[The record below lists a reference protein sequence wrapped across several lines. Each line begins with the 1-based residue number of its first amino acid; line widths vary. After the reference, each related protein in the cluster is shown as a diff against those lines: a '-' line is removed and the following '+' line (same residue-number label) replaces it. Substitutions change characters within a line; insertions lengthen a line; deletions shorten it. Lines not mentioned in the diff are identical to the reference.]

1 MPEGTLVERV
11 RAALDR
17 YEASTWDLR
26 VDDLWCTATP
36 IGVELPKQ
44 GWKIHVSSATD
55 GAAEVLDRVC
65 DVLVPRRAAFKCA
78 AGTEFLRMLNSRE
91 AERSSSA
98 KFITVYPH
106 DDMDFVDLVDAL
118 DAATRGLS
126 GPGVMSDRA
135 CRPGSIVHYRYGG
148 FTERA
153 RLGNDG
159 AYRPV
164 LTAPDGSQVVDSR
177 EAWFTP
183 PPWAP
188 DPLADR
194 HARQQGASGP
204 GGVLIADRFAV
215 TAAIRHSTK
224 GGVFV
229 GTDTRDGGEVV
240 VKQAR
245 AHVEI
250 DHSGRDAR
258 EALRHESALL
268 ERLAHTG
275 LTPRH
280 VALVEQDGTLFL
292 AQERVPGVSLRA
304 WVLRHAGSDDGDGSG
319 TPDVPWPLARNVAAE
334 LVRVVAGMHR
344 EGLVVRDLAPTNVMV
359 APSGEL
365 RLVDLELAADIGSFA
380 GAAGTPGYRAPEQR
394 AASRSKHAR
403 GVHPVA
409 PEADLYSL
417 GALFFLLA
425 TGADP
430 GLPDDVPEP
439 DHVFRPTAERLG
451 PWLDLAARSGRTA
464 RLLAPAVRG
473 LLRDEPESRW
483 SLDQVRAHLDAV
495 ERRGGPVPAPGRVR
509 DIARP
514 HPWRA
519 APSAAEPVG
528 PALVDRLLADGLA
541 HLVATAAPDRADTV
555 WQVTPG
561 GAAMDPCGV
570 QYGAAGVL
578 AVLARAA
585 ATPTLAAPDG
595 LADTVAAAAAWVRE
609 RAAREP
615 VLLPGLHFGRAG
627 TAWAL
632 REAGESLGDK
642 ELLAHADELAL
653 SVPTRWPNPDVCH
666 GAAGAGFT
674 QLRFWNAT
682 HDDRFRQRVVASADG
697 LLAAAREHGDLML
710 WQVPRDFDSAL
721 AGAAH
726 LGYAHGVAGVG
737 AFLLAAGRATGRGAY
752 LDAALAAGRTLARTV
767 RTDNGAAWWAQGPA
781 DPPGVRLAH
790 WCSGASGVGTFLIR
804 LWHCTGDPY
813 LRDLAEQ
820 AAVAVRRARWHSGTT
835 ACHGLAGNGE
845 FLLDI
850 ADLVEPGADDL
861 YRAQAEE
868 CAELLGARS
877 ARISGRL
884 IPCDESTVGVSAS
897 YGTGLA
903 GVVGFLLRLRHG
915 GPRLWVDPVDAASPA
930 SADEPLPPGDDH
942 PTDDAVDDTAPRPMS
957 GTTEGG
963 HAA

>member
-36 IGVELPKQ
+36 IGAELPKQ

-65 DVLVPRRAAFKCA
+65 DVLVPRRVAFKCA
-78 AGTEFLRMLNSRE
+78 AGSEFLRMLNSRE

-183 PPWAP
+183 PAWAP

-304 WVLRHAGSDDGDGSG
+304 WVLQHAGSDGGDGSG

-334 LVRVVAGMHR
+334 LVRVVASMHR

-380 GAAGTPGYRAPEQR
+380 GAAGTPATVPRSSAPPRAPSTPAASTRWPPRPTSTVSARCSSCSPPAPTPDCRTTCPNPTTSSGRRPNASGPGWTWPR
-394 AASRSKHAR
+394 AAAAPPGCSPPRSAGCCATSRSRAGAWTRYAR
-403 GVHPVA
+403 TSTPSSGAAGRPRSRPGPRHRPPAPVA
-409 PEADLYSL
+409 CRTLRRRARRPGPRRPAARRRPRAPRRDR
-417 GALFFLLA
+417 GPGPRGHRLA
-425 TGADP
+425 GHPGRRGDGSVRCAVRRGRRARRPRPCGRHPDP
-430 GLPDDVPEP
+430 RRTR
-439 DHVFRPTAERLG
+439 RPGRHRRRRGRLG
-451 PWLDLAARSGRTA
+451 PRT
-464 RLLAPAVRG
+464 
-473 LLRDEPESRW
+473 
-483 SLDQVRAHLDAV
+483 
-495 ERRGGPVPAPGRVR
+495 RRPGT
-509 DIARP
+509 
-514 HPWRA
+514 
-519 APSAAEPVG
+519 G
-528 PALVDRLLADGLA
+528 
-541 HLVATAAPDRADTV
+541 
-555 WQVTPG
+555 
-561 GAAMDPCGV
+561 
-570 QYGAAGVL
+570 
-578 AVLARAA
+578 
-585 ATPTLAAPDG
+585 
-595 LADTVAAAAAWVRE
+595 
-609 RAAREP
+609 
-615 VLLPGLHFGRAG
+615 
-627 TAWAL
+627 
-632 REAGESLGDK
+632 
-642 ELLAHADELAL
+642 
-653 SVPTRWPNPDVCH
+653 
-666 GAAGAGFT
+666 
-674 QLRFWNAT
+674 
-682 HDDRFRQRVVASADG
+682 
-697 LLAAAREHGDLML
+697 AAARPALR
-710 WQVPRDFDSAL
+710 PR
-721 AGAAH
+721 GH
-726 LGYAHGVAGVG
+726 R
-737 AFLLAAGRATGRGAY
+737 GRCAKRVRAWATRNSWHTPTSWPCRCRP
-752 LDAALAAGRTLARTV
+752 AGRTRTSATV
-767 RTDNGAAWWAQGPA
+767 PRAPDSRSCASGTRHTTTGSGSAWW
-781 DPPGVRLAH
+781 
-790 WCSGASGVGTFLIR
+790 
-804 LWHCTGDPY
+804 
-813 LRDLAEQ
+813 
-820 AAVAVRRARWHSGTT
+820 RAPT
-835 ACHGLAGNGE
+835 ACSR
-845 FLLDI
+845 
-850 ADLVEPGADDL
+850 P
-861 YRAQAEE
+861 
-868 CAELLGARS
+868 
-877 ARISGRL
+877 
-884 IPCDESTVGVSAS
+884 
-897 YGTGLA
+897 
-903 GVVGFLLRLRHG
+903 
-915 GPRLWVDPVDAASPA
+915 PA
-930 SADEPLPPGDDH
+930 S
-942 PTDDAVDDTAPRPMS
+942 TA
-957 GTTEGG
+957 T
-963 HAA
+963 